1 MLRYDIKLNNNNTTK
16 YIDIYGD
23 LKLARNGD
31 FIFGRTKD
39 NIINGQNIIVEIGD
53 GIENTKL
60 QKTSLK
66 LPIKVNKKH
75 YSGYFKFHNSVF
87 PIKAEYIISFDND
100 GSIKE
105 NTNAYQVD
113 IDDVFIDYGYEKNDL
128 GEEKLVLYKTS
139 ANYPN
144 EPDYLE
150 PHFYHGVVFFNG
162 DEYDCWQKIN
172 INSDTGNLDWN
183 TNNKVF
189 ILTEKIFDKI
199 SGFIENEKL
208 VFIEDNKVI
217 FNDDEYIVSYDK
229 DNKPYIMINTIEGI
243 KKIYGTKE
251 DVILNEFWIYKEKNE
266 YVTTDRF
273 SYVTKHKYI
282 NYNGNSYYSDSN
294 GKIKINNKEYKIEQS
309 KENITSD
316 WDGDIDFEQTIINE
330 YVVIDGIQYNTKFN
344 WVETKTQTDELLIV
358 LSGNDA
364 KLLNNEWFVVSNNGT
379 DYNLPLIEV
388 IGTNSYICDVSKV
401 NSNLLENKY
410 NNIFSINKNSFS
422 LNCNLLKTDTTTPYD
437 IYWYNTIKNSI
448 RIKNSSVGY
457 NIPLNIWNNT
467 SVDADKDRLIV
478 DEFIPSIASDTINSF
493 VDMEHDIYY
502 PQFIG
507 NYTYITTKVGNDEY
521 QYKVSISNKVGYVSI
536 NGVDFKLNRKM
547 KVTYNDK
554 ECEIKQKYNGDY
566 YIVTDGT
573 QKDVEIKEKSYI
585 ERNGK
590 KKYVSK
596 TDDVVIFTTFVM
608 DEEYSLYETNNEFKT
623 SFFKGL
629 FKKTKVSY
637 SLNESGILGFVENK
651 NGTLNGYVS
660 DEKIGVKAN
669 NIGYYTEIGD
679 KIYTSKA
686 DKKEYINEEK
696 EHYFI
701 IPNEENNE
709 EKFYVQNEKVAVI
722 DGNEY
727 IINDGEYYVV
737 FYGENC
743 DLKYGKTTTLIE
755 EIKFYLHFLNNS
767 VNNRVLNGEK
777 EWNIFNTDY
786 YTNSYKMLNSGIDN
800 DYFQPSDLLGLI
812 GFEYDDVYF
821 QRSNISKS
829 FLRLM
834 FFDSKDPNKQNL
846 LHTSTIFLDENKLFS
861 KCINDDLNVS
871 KENVIN
877 KRQKNSIG
885 INSEPLDGKS
895 YSFDEKYRLSSEIT
909 VNNKYTTNNSSDGF
923 YLYLFKD
930 YLGDEKVKEIYLK
943 IQFNHAGIGR
953 TFNMVF
959 PYGYDSK
966 SNPRQFDFSGKYDK
980 YIDRGDVFD
989 DYVLDNGDKKQ
1000 LNDDFNEFK
1009 NGLSVLDKLND
1020 KLYLPIKITY
1030 NENINK
1036 YVYYLPE
1043 GFYPSSDYRTMKF
1056 NLYEPKIKNESNLF
1070 NNHDKN

>member
-1 MLRYDIKLNNNNTTK
+1 MLKYDIKLNNNNTTK

-23 LKLARNGD
+23 LKLAYNGD

-53 GIENTKL
+53 GIENTKFK
-60 QKTSLK
+60 KTSLK

-75 YSGYFKFHNSVF
+75 YSGYFEFNNS
-87 PIKAEYIISFDND
+87 E
-100 GSIKE
+100 
-105 NTNAYQVD
+105 
-113 IDDVFIDYGYEKNDL
+113 
-128 GEEKLVLYKTS
+128 
-139 ANYPN
+139 
-144 EPDYLE
+144 
-150 PHFYHGVVFFNG
+150 
-162 DEYDCWQKIN
+162 
-172 INSDTGNLDWN
+172 
-183 TNNKVF
+183 
-189 ILTEKIFDKI
+189 
-199 SGFIENEKL
+199 FIENEKL
-208 VFIEDNKVI
+208 IFIEDDKVI

-229 DNKPYIMINTIEGI
+229 DNKPYIMINTIEGVNE
-243 KKIYGTKE
+243 IYGKKE
-251 DVILNEFWIYKEKNE
+251 DIILNEFWIYKEKNE
-266 YVTTDRF
+266 YVTIDRF

-282 NYNGNSYYSDSN
+282 NYNGNSYYSDNN
-294 GKIKINNKEYKIEQS
+294 GVIKINNEEYNIEQS
-309 KENITSD
+309 VEKITSD

-401 NSNLLENKY
+401 NIDLLKNRY

-422 LNCNLLKTDTTTPYD
+422 LNCNLLKTDPTTPYD
-437 IYWYNTIKNSI
+437 IYWYNKIKNSI

-478 DEFIPSIASDTINSF
+478 DKFIPSIASDTINSF
-493 VDMEHDIYY
+493 VDMEHDIYH
-502 PQFIG
+502 PQFRG
-507 NYTYITTKVGNDEY
+507 NYTYIQTSNNGYE
-521 QYKVSISNKVGYVSI
+521 YKVSISNKVGYVSI

-547 KVTYNDK
+547 KVNVDNTEY
-554 ECEIKQKYNGDY
+554 EIKQKYNGDY
-566 YIVTDGT
+566 YVVMNGT
-573 QKDVEIKEKSYI
+573 KQNVEIREKSYI
-585 ERNGK
+585 NRNGK
-590 KKYVSK
+590 IYVSK

-608 DEEYSLYETNNEFKT
+608 DEEYSLYKTGEVFKT
-623 SFFKGL
+623 SFFDKVS

-660 DEKIGVKAN
+660 DKKIGVKAN
-669 NIGYYTEIGD
+669 NIGYYTEIGN

-696 EHYFI
+696 EHYFQ
-701 IPNEENNE
+701 IPNEGNNE

-722 DGNEY
+722 EGNEY
-727 IINDGEYYVV
+727 IITDGEYYVV

-767 VNNRVLNGEK
+767 VNNTILNGEK

-909 VNNKYTTNNSSDGF
+909 VNNKYTTTNSSDGF

-930 YLGDEKVKEIYLK
+930 YLGDGEVKEIYLR

-959 PYGYDSK
+959 PYSYDLK
-966 SNPRQFDFSGKYDK
+966 LNPRQFDFSKKYDK
-980 YIDRGDVFD
+980 YTDVPKDPDVQYVIDG
-989 DYVLDNGDKKQ
+989 NSKKQ

-1009 NGLSVLDKLND
+1009 NGLSVLDELND

-1030 NENINK
+1030 DNTTKK

-1070 NNHDKN
+1070 NRHDKN

>member
-1 MLRYDIKLNNNNTTK
+1 MLKYDIKLNNNNTTK

-23 LKLARNGD
+23 LKLAYNGD

-75 YSGYFKFHNSVF
+75 YNGYFEFNNS
-87 PIKAEYIISFDND
+87 E
-100 GSIKE
+100 
-105 NTNAYQVD
+105 
-113 IDDVFIDYGYEKNDL
+113 
-128 GEEKLVLYKTS
+128 
-139 ANYPN
+139 
-144 EPDYLE
+144 
-150 PHFYHGVVFFNG
+150 
-162 DEYDCWQKIN
+162 
-172 INSDTGNLDWN
+172 
-183 TNNKVF
+183 
-189 ILTEKIFDKI
+189 
-199 SGFIENEKL
+199 FIENKKL
-208 VFIEDNKVI
+208 IFIEDNKVI
-217 FNDDEYIVSYDK
+217 FNDDEYIVSYDE

-243 KKIYGTKE
+243 KKIYGKKE
-251 DVILNEFWIYKEKNE
+251 DIILNEFWIYKEKNE

-294 GKIKINNKEYKIEQS
+294 GVIKINNKEYKIEQS
-309 KENITSD
+309 VENITSD

-330 YVVIDGIQYNTKFN
+330 YVVIDGVQYNTKFN

-358 LSGNDA
+358 LSGNDT

-401 NSNLLENKY
+401 NIDLLENRY

-422 LNCNLLKTDTTTPYD
+422 LNCNLLKTNTTTPYD
-437 IYWYNTIKNSI
+437 IYWYNKIKNSI

-478 DEFIPSIASDTINSF
+478 DKFIPSIASDAINSF
-493 VDMEHDIYY
+493 VDMEHDIYH

-507 NYTYITTKVGNDEY
+507 NYTYITTTVGKVEY
-521 QYKVSISNKVGYVSI
+521 TYKVSISNKVGYVSI

-547 KVTYNDK
+547 KFTSEGEEY
-554 ECEIKQKYNGDY
+554 EIKQKYNGDY
-566 YIVTDGT
+566 YVVMNGT
-573 QKDVEIKEKSYI
+573 KQDVEIKEKPYI
-585 ERNGK
+585 NRKNGK
-590 KKYVSK
+590 IYVLT

-608 DEEYSLYETNNEFKT
+608 DEEYSLYKTGEVFKT
-623 SFFKGL
+623 SFFNGS
-629 FKKTKVSY
+629 FKKAKLSY
-637 SLNESGILGFVENK
+637 SLNENGILGFVENK

-669 NIGYYTEIGD
+669 NIGYYAKINN

-696 EHYFI
+696 EHYFQI
-701 IPNEENNE
+701 RNEDNDKLEN
-709 EKFYVQNEKVAVI
+709 FYVQNEKVAVI
-722 DGNEY
+722 EGNEY
-727 IINDGEYYVV
+727 IITDGEYYVM

-743 DLKYGKTTTLIE
+743 DIKYGKTTTLIE

-846 LHTSTIFLDENKLFS
+846 LHTSTIFLDEKKLFS
-861 KCINDDLNVS
+861 KCINDDLNVY

-959 PYGYDSK
+959 PYGYDLK
-966 SNPRQFDFSGKYDK
+966 SNPRQFDFSRKYDK
-980 YIDRGDVFD
+980 YTDRD
-989 DYVLDNGDKKQ
+989 DVLDNNDKKQ
-1000 LNDDFNEFK
+1000 LNDDFNNFK
-1009 NGLSVLDKLND
+1009 NGISILDELND

-1030 NENINK
+1030 DTNINK